1 MWSNFLWLNFWDRLT
16 AMLKVTRFV
25 HAMVATIGLEV
36 TAMFFSVFFKDLRLL
51 LCSFLFFFKEN
62 YLLSFLLWELLLIS
76 YCFSCVLFR
85 CFFFHKKNYLLSFLL
100 QELLLIYCNNM
111 ITRAV
116 LKNKG
121 LIFIYFF
128 LIFLSNFL
136 WYDFDFVCFCG
147 GFRGGEKGEGWL

>member
-1 MWSNFLWLNFWDRLT
+1 MVWFCIVWFLGQANGDAEGYAFCPCNGCNNR
-16 AMLKVTRFV
+16 TR
-25 HAMVATIGLEV
+25 GYCY
-36 TAMFFSVFFKDLRLL
+36 VFFKDLRLL

-147 GFRGGEKGEGWL
+147 GFRGGEKV